1 MVKNVTHQSFILK
14 YDSLQMIVIHPPTV
28 IVQIKFIDS
37 LSPLDKSMSLP
48 NERIEKL
55 KMMLERIM
63 LFLRLNKHDINLVHK
78 ERLFSVEKHISF
90 FQSCK
95 YLHKPTSSPLQGY
108 ISFEPRE
115 QDTYA
120 RQLFMLDSCGR
131 DIASEFDRLLH
142 NDLLQFTRKLLIIS
156 CTLYP
161 SQEQDTYARQLPM
174 LDSCGRD
181 IASEFDRLL
190 CLID

>member
-1 MVKNVTHQSFILK
+1 MVKNITHQSFILK
-14 YDSLQMIVIHPPTV
+14 YDSLRMIVLHPPTV

-37 LSPLDKSMSLP
+37 LSPLDKSMIKSMKEMYLSYLNDLYEKIAYKVQQSLP

-55 KMMLERIM
+55 KMTLERIM

-78 ERLFSVEKHISF
+78 ERLLLVEKHISLF
-90 FQSCK
+90 LSCK
-95 YLHKPTSSPLQGY
+95 NLHKPTSSPLQG
-108 ISFEPRE
+108 
-115 QDTYA
+115 
-120 RQLFMLDSCGR
+120 QLPQPS
-131 DIASEFDRLLH
+131 IH
-142 NDLLQFTRKLLIIS
+142 T
-156 CTLYP
+156 

-190 CLID
+190 HLID